1 MPLVL
6 ITTRFFTLIFTL
18 IGNGRFLEP
27 VMQILGKKCRQKM
40 AILSFLGHLGE
51 IDSDS
56 ETVWTCICTINIVPQ
71 SALPIFQVVIR
82 SG

>member
-1 MPLVL
+1 
-6 ITTRFFTLIFTL
+6 
-18 IGNGRFLEP
+18 
-27 VMQILGKKCRQKM
+27 MQILGKKCRQKM